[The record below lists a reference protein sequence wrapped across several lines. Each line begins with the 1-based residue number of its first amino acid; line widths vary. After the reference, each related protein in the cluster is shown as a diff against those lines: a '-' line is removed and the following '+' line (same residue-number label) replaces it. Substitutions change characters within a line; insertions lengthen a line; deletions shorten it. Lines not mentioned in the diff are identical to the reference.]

1 MDEPWYQASAV
12 SKEEVYK
19 DLINK
24 FPNNEIII
32 NEVINT
38 YLKKHDFGFGSLQG
52 YVMYTKPELIEEIQK
67 IIEKNYSENEE

>member
-1 MDEPWYQASAV
+1 MDEPWYQASVV

-19 DLINK
+19 DLIKK

-38 YLKKHDFGFGSLQG
+38 YLKKHDFGSLQG
-52 YVMYTKPELIEEIQK
+52 YVMYTKPELIKEIQK
-67 IIEKNYSENEE
+67 IIEKN